1 MNVLTEM
8 VKPIFSRDWD
18 LEKCPEES
26 LVLFFFWNPLIFELE
41 AIFVHPCPT
50 KKAIPFRNEK
60 RLKPLKLL
68 KISQY
73 LSEKKTFCKATW
85 RFLFPGL
92 SSLQI
97 SSKNDQLV
105 MENDGKTDGLGLE
118 TWDFQW
124 TGWMFGKKTQKHVAE
139 NTRTQKFWGFCWDS
153 FILFPWHSLRFSIM
167 SKNAQ
172 RYWHASRHKR
182 SGSGWHTALLSTVPL
197 KQSQTDLWYRAKT
210 YFLLAE
216 MLSKGPNASKVAW
229 QM

>member
-26 LVLFFFWNPLIFELE
+26 LVFFFWNLLIFELE
-41 AIFVHPCPT
+41 AILGLSMSNQKSNT
-50 KKAIPFRNEK
+50 IQK
-60 RLKPLKLL
+60 RETFETQTPKNY
-68 KISQY
+68 QY
-73 LSEKKTFCKATW
+73 LSEKK
-85 RFLFPGL
+85 P
-92 SSLQI
+92 LQSYLEIFVPRPII
-97 SSKNDQLV
+97 SPNFQQKRPVGHGKRWKNWWPWPWNLGFSV
-105 MENDGKTDGLGLE
+105 DGVNV
-118 TWDFQW
+118 
-124 TGWMFGKKTQKHVAE
+124 KTQKHVAE
-139 NTRTQKFWGFCWDS
+139 NARTQKFWGFCWDS
-153 FILFPWHSLRFSIM
+153 FILFPWHSLRFSIR
-167 SKNAQ
+167 KNAQ

-182 SGSGWHTALLSTVPL
+182 SGSGWHTALLSTAPL